1 MADYGVNL
9 YGNAVFV
16 NPKFAADKPEA
27 VRGFLR
33 ALVKGIRDTVKDPDA
48 AVDTVLKRNDVASK
62 PVELERLR
70 MAIHDNILTPEVN
83 ADGYGAV
90 RMDRLA
96 QSIDRIALTYDF
108 KNGKP
113 KGPEVFDASFLPPAA
128 ERKVN

>member
-1 MADYGVNL
+1 M
-9 YGNAVFV
+9 
-16 NPKFAADKPEA
+16 
-27 VRGFLR
+27 
-33 ALVKGIRDTVKDPDA
+33 
-48 AVDTVLKRNDVASK
+48 LKRNDVASK

-96 QSIDRIALTYDF
+96 QSIDQIALTYDF

-113 KGPEVFDASFLPPAA
+113 QGPEIFDASFLPPAA